1 MTQGLRLR
9 YLLQVL
15 KTFTLALLLALS
27 LSAASPEEEVRAAE
41 KAWTEAVIK
50 RDIPALE
57 SIFTPDLIYAHS
69 TGNIETRDEY
79 IARLKTG
86 KQRYDTMTYEKT
98 KVAVHGNSVVFH
110 AIARFT
116 GKNDAGAFNDHL
128 MVIHFWVKKGMKW
141 HLAAHQTTRIP

>member
-1 MTQGLRLR
+1 VCLR
-9 YLLQVL
+9 YFLQVL
-15 KTFTLALLLALS
+15 KSFLIALGFALALS
-27 LSAASPEEEVRAAE
+27 AATPEEEVRAAE
-41 KAWTEAVIK
+41 NAWMDAVMK

-57 SIFTPDLIYAHS
+57 RIFTPDLIYAHS

-79 IARLKTG
+79 IARLKAG
-86 KQRYDTMTYEKT
+86 KQRYDTMNYEKT

-128 MVIHFWVKKGMKW
+128 MVMHTWVKKGKQW
-141 HLAAHQTTRIP
+141 QLAAHQTTRIP